1 MTTFNIRDQ
10 QAAAINNVGG
20 DMIVEGNFVS
30 VGTLGELRGE
40 LATGEHSLA
49 HTELRDWLRAVS

>member
-10 QAAAINNVGG
+10 QAAAINNGG

-30 VGTLGELRGE
+30 VGTIGELRGE
-40 LATGEHSLA
+40 LARLTAAVGRLG
-49 HTELRDWLRAVS
+49 LRYD